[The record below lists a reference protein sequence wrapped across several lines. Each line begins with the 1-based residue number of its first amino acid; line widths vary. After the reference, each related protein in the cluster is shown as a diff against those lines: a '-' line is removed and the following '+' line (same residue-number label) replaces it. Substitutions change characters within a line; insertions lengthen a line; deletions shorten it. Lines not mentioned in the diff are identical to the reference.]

1 MDITISRKKTM
12 QLGFGLVLVA
22 MLIGLGLWAR
32 NNGLDRFLVAEQQAE
47 TSNIEPPLRTVSII
61 YAPDLK
67 SGRETWYEEVCEGMS
82 IQGCE
87 LFKDVYGPS
96 LWNALEAG
104 IINPI
109 EAQAV
114 LLEEVETYK
123 DGRQVWKV
131 GFTVLDGPETRETQD
146 VPNPPQ
152 EISGEI
158 YIEVS
163 REQGT
168 GHWLLDRILFEE
180 EVKARYG
187 A

>member
-32 NNGLDRFLVAEQQAE
+32 NNGLDRFLVAEQQSE
-47 TSNIEPPLRTVSII
+47 TSDTEPPLKAISII

-67 SGRETWYEEVCEGMS
+67 GGREAWYAQVCDGMS
-82 IQGCE
+82 AQGCE
-87 LFKDVYGPS
+87 LFKSLYGPS
-96 LWNALEAG
+96 LWNALESG
-104 IINPI
+104 LINPI

-114 LLEEVETYK
+114 MLEEVETLE

-131 GFTVLDGPETRETQD
+131 GFTVLDSPKARETQD

-158 YIEVS
+158 YVEVS
-163 REQGT
+163 RDQET

-180 EVKARYG
+180 EVEARYG

>member
-32 NNGLDRFLVAEQQAE
+32 NNGLDRFLVAEQQSE
-47 TSNIEPPLRTVSII
+47 TSDSEPPLKTISII

-67 SGRETWYEEVCEGMS
+67 GGREAWYAQVCAGMS
-82 IQGCE
+82 AQGCE
-87 LFKDVYGPS
+87 LFKSLYGPS
-96 LWNALEAG
+96 LWNALESSL
-104 IINPI
+104 INPI

-114 LLEEVETYK
+114 MLEEVETLE

-131 GFTVLDGPETRETQD
+131 GFTVLDSPKARETQD

-152 EISGEI
+152 EISGDI
-158 YIEVS
+158 YVEVTRDQETS
-163 REQGT
+163 
-168 GHWLLDRILFEE
+168 HWLLDRILFEE
-180 EVKARYG
+180 EVEARYG